1 VEALAK
7 KGYYRS
13 FPDCA
18 FEHDFWLVRKCR
30 LTRQSV
36 EQLTGLL
43 ASLVNSYRIMIGA
56 ADEFNRMSLAKQS
69 DIKDAIERAKDL
81 GDIID
86 DVIKRLDRKMDD
98 YLDAVCLCDFE
109 VQLLRS
115 GIPQPPPLRTEARAE
130 VEFPAGAAFPP
141 DWPVVAVQGG
151 AEPEPP
157 PAEADEEELEQGQPD
172 GENGQTSGSV

>member
-1 VEALAK
+1 MAK
-7 KGYYRS
+7 KRYYRD

-18 FEHDFWLVRKCR
+18 FEYDFWLVRKCK

-56 ADEFNRMSLAKQS
+56 ADEFNRMSIAKQS
-69 DIKDAIERAKDL
+69 DVKDAIERAKDL

-115 GIPQPPPLRTEARAE
+115 GIPQPPPLRTETKEE
-130 VEFPAGAAFPP
+130 VEFQAGGSLPEWPAA
-141 DWPVVAVQGG
+141 AVQTE
-151 AEPEPP
+151 AVAEPP
-157 PAEADEEELEQGQPD
+157 PVEEEQGDEPID
-172 GENGQTSGSV
+172 ESSSNV

>member
-1 VEALAK
+1 MAILAK
-7 KGYYRS
+7 KRYYRD

-18 FEHDFWLVRKCR
+18 FEYDFWLVRKCK

-56 ADEFNRMSLAKQS
+56 ADEFNRMSIAKQS
-69 DIKDAIERAKDL
+69 DVKDAIERAKDL

-115 GIPQPPPLRTEARAE
+115 GIPQPPPLRTEAREE
-130 VEFPAGAAFPP
+130 VEFRAGGILPEWPTVAAQSGAGA
-141 DWPVVAVQGG
+141 
-151 AEPEPP
+151 EPP
-157 PAEADEEELEQGQPD
+157 PADDSRTDKTDEQGID
-172 GENGQTSGSV
+172 DLGDEGSGSV

>member
-1 VEALAK
+1 MAK
-7 KGYYRS
+7 RRYYRS

-18 FEHDFWLVRKCR
+18 FEYDFWLVRKCK

-69 DIKDAIERAKDL
+69 DVKDAIERAKDL

-109 VQLLRS
+109 IQLLRP
-115 GIPQPPPLRTEARAE
+115 GIPQPPPLRTESEEE
-130 VEFPAGAAFPP
+130 VEFRARGPLTEWPITTVQSGAGS
-141 DWPVVAVQGG
+141 
-151 AEPEPP
+151 EPP
-157 PAEADEEELEQGQPD
+157 PTDDNPGDDQDRDEHGGDEQGD
-172 GENGQTSGSV
+172 ESSGSV

>member
-1 VEALAK
+1 MAILAK
-7 KGYYRS
+7 KKYYRH

-18 FEHDFWLVRKCR
+18 FEYDFWLVRKCK

-56 ADEFNRMSLAKQS
+56 ADEFNRMSIAKQS
-69 DIKDAIERAKDL
+69 DVKDAIERAKDL

-115 GIPQPPPLRTEARAE
+115 GIPQPPPLRTEAKEE
-130 VEFPAGAAFPP
+130 VEFQAGGSLPEWPAA
-141 DWPVVAVQGG
+141 AVQTE
-151 AEPEPP
+151 AVAEPP
-157 PAEADEEELEQGQPD
+157 PVEEEQGDEPID
-172 GENGQTSGSV
+172 ESSSNV

>member
-1 VEALAK
+1 MAK
-7 KGYYRS
+7 KRYYRD

-18 FEHDFWLVRKCR
+18 FEYDFWLVRKCK

-56 ADEFNRMSLAKQS
+56 ADEFNRMSIAKQS
-69 DIKDAIERAKDL
+69 DVKDAIKRAKDL

-115 GIPQPPPLRTEARAE
+115 GIPQPPPLRTEAKEE
-130 VEFPAGAAFPP
+130 VEFQAGGSLPEWPAA
-141 DWPVVAVQGG
+141 AVQTE
-151 AEPEPP
+151 AVAEPP
-157 PAEADEEELEQGQPD
+157 PVEEEQGDEPID
-172 GENGQTSGSV
+172 ESSSNV